1 MKIKSVWVIVLC
13 LCLSG
18 QAQQTLALYEGDI
31 PNTRGETAVMPE
43 LTVYLPAETL
53 ASGTAVIV
61 CPGGGYGGLVM
72 DREGHEVARHLNTL
86 GVAAFVLKYRLP
98 DDKHC
103 VDKSIAPL
111 QDAQQAIK
119 TVREQSLVWH
129 VNPDRIGLMGF
140 SAGGHLVTSAGTLF
154 EEAVIPNPKGTSL
167 RPDFVIGVYPV
178 VSMQDD
184 ITHAGSR
191 RNLLGPTPSI
201 ALINRFSA
209 EKQVTPRT
217 PPVFLIH
224 GTDDSVVPV
233 ENSLRF
239 YEALKAQGV
248 DAGLH
253 IYARGAHGFPAV
265 PAKTTWFKYCAEWLK
280 ENGWLERTR
289 PQQGQ

>member
-1 MKIKSVWVIVLC
+1 MKIKPVWVTVLC
-13 LCLSG
+13 FCLCV
-18 QAQQTLALYEGDI
+18 QAQQTRPLYDGDI
-31 PNTRGETAVMPE
+31 PNAKGDSATVPE
-43 LTVYLPAETL
+43 LTVYLPEETF
-53 ASGTAVIV
+53 ATGTAVIV

-72 DREGHEVARHLNTL
+72 DREGHQVAKDLNTL

-98 DDKHC
+98 DARTC

-111 QDAQQAIK
+111 QDAQQAIRV
-119 TVREQSLVWH
+119 VRENAALWH
-129 VNPDRIGLMGF
+129 VDVRRIGLMGF

-154 EEAVIPNPKGTSL
+154 AQAVIPNPHGTSL

-178 VSMQDD
+178 VSMQSD

-191 RNLLGPTPSI
+191 QRLLGDTPS
-201 ALINRFSA
+201 AAQVDRFSP
-209 EKQVTPRT
+209 EKQVTPQT

-239 YEALKAQGV
+239 YMALKAQGV
-248 DAGLH
+248 GAGLH
-253 IYARGAHGFPAV
+253 IYAKGEHGFPRM

-280 ENGWLERTR
+280 ENGWLNRT
-289 PQQGQ
+289 

>member
-1 MKIKSVWVIVLC
+1 MKTKPVWVIVLC
-13 LCLSG
+13 LCLHV
-18 QAQQTLALYEGDI
+18 QAQQTRPLYEGDI
-31 PNTRGETAVMPE
+31 PNTKGDAPTIPE
-43 LTVYLPAETL
+43 LTVYLPDEAL
-53 ASGTAVIV
+53 AIGTAVIV

-72 DREGHEVARHLNTL
+72 DREGHQVAKDLNSL

-98 DDKHC
+98 DGKTC

-119 TVREQSLVWH
+119 VVREQAATWRI
-129 VNPDRIGLMGF
+129 NARRIGLIGF

-154 EEAVIPNPKGTSL
+154 AEALIPNPQGTSL

-178 VSMQDD
+178 VSMQSD

-191 RNLLGPTPSI
+191 QRLLGDAPSS
-201 ALINRFSA
+201 AQVDRFSP
-209 EKQVTPRT
+209 ERQVTPQT

-239 YEALKAQGV
+239 YVALKAQGV
-248 DAGLH
+248 GAGLH
-253 IYARGAHGFPAV
+253 IYAKGEHGFPDA

-280 ENGWLERTR
+280 ENRWLDRAQ
-289 PQQGQ
+289 PKNGQ